1 MRQFPPMADSK
12 ASRMNERPRGILLV
26 LAATLCWSTEGLWV
40 RLVTAD
46 DWQILFWSGGLMA
59 IALAVWLGWAHRG
72 RFLRAILDTG
82 RPGLVAAASLAFAYS
97 GYIFALNRTTV
108 ANTYVLMATAPLF
121 SALLGRI
128 VLGER
133 VRRRTLVATLL
144 AFGGVATMVSDSLK
158 VGQLWGDLFALSTG
172 FFFAVNIVALRSAP
186 RRDGM
191 PVDMMPSN
199 AMAGIL
205 IAGFMLLLTEPFEV
219 ADRDVPY
226 LMLIGLFS
234 MALGTW
240 LFTRGVR
247 WLQAAEAGLL
257 CLTEAVLGPLLVWAV
272 LSEMPTPQA
281 MLGAAVVLA
290 ALVYDTLPERR
301 SRGAAGR

>member
-1 MRQFPPMADSK
+1 
-12 ASRMNERPRGILLV
+12 MNERPRGILLV

-40 RLVTAD
+40 RLVRAD

-59 IALAVWLGWAHRG
+59 LSLGVWLGFAHRR
-72 RFLRAILDTG
+72 RFVRAVLDTG
-82 RPGLVAAASLAFAYS
+82 RPGLVAAGSLTLAYS

-108 ANTYVLMATAPLF
+108 ANTYVLLATAPLF
-121 SALLGRI
+121 AAILGRI
-128 VLGER
+128 FLGER
-133 VRRRTLVATLL
+133 VRRRTLVAMVL
-144 AFGGVATMVSDSLK
+144 AFGGVATMVSDSM
-158 VGQLWGDLFALSTG
+158 VGGRFWGDVIALSTG
-172 FFFAVNIVALRSAP
+172 LFFAVNIVALRSAP
-186 RRDGM
+186 VRNGA

-205 IAGFMLLLTEPFEV
+205 IALIAMLITDPV
-219 ADRDVPY
+219 DVRGGDVPY
-226 LMLIGLFS
+226 LMLIGLLA
-234 MALGTW
+234 MGLGTW

-247 WLQAAEAGLL
+247 FLQSAEAGLL

-281 MLGAAVVLA
+281 LLGAAIVLA

-301 SRGAAGR
+301 EPGPAAR

>member
-1 MRQFPPMADSK
+1 MS
-12 ASRMNERPRGILLV
+12 NRPRGLLLV

-40 RLVTAD
+40 RLVDAD
-46 DWQILFWSGGLMA
+46 DLQILFWSGGLMA
-59 IALAVWLGWAHRG
+59 IALGVWLGFAHGR
-72 RFLRAILDTG
+72 RFLRAIRETG
-82 RPGLVAAASLAFAYS
+82 RPGLVAAASLTLAYS

-108 ANTYVLMATAPLF
+108 ANTYVLLATAPLF
-121 SALLGRI
+121 AALLGR
-128 VLGER
+128 VFLGER
-133 VRRRTLVATLL
+133 VRRRTLVAMVL
-144 AFGGVATMVSDSLK
+144 AFGGVATMVSDSPGG
-158 VGQLWGDLFALSTG
+158 GQLWGDLIALSTG
-172 FFFAVNIVALRSAP
+172 VFFAVNIVALRSAP
-186 RRDGM
+186 LRDGK

-199 AMAGIL
+199 AMAGFV
-205 IAGFMLLLTEPFEV
+205 IAALMLLVTEPFAV
-219 ADRDVPY
+219 PAADIPY

-247 WLQAAEAGLL
+247 FLQAAEAGLL

-281 MLGAAVVLA
+281 LLGGAIVLA

-301 SRGAAGR
+301 ARGVAER

>member
-1 MRQFPPMADSK
+1 
-12 ASRMNERPRGILLV
+12 MNNRPRGILLV

-40 RLVTAD
+40 RLVAAD

-59 IALAVWLGWAHRG
+59 VALGIWLGFAHRG
-72 RFLRAILDTG
+72 RIVRAVLDTG
-82 RPGLVAAASLAFAYS
+82 WPGLVAAGSLTLAYS

-108 ANTYVLMATAPLF
+108 ANTYVLLATAPLF

-128 VLGER
+128 HLGER
-133 VRRRTLVATLL
+133 LRRRTFVAMVL
-144 AFGGVATMVSDSLK
+144 AFGGVATMVSDSLGG
-158 VGQLWGDLFALSTG
+158 GQLLGDLFALSTG
-172 FFFAVNIVALRSAP
+172 LFFAVNIVALRSAP
-186 RRDGM
+186 LRDGR

-199 AMAGIL
+199 AMAGL
-205 IAGFMLLLTEPFEV
+205 VIAGLTMLVTDPF
-219 ADRDVPY
+219 DVHGGDIPY
-226 LMLIGLFS
+226 LMLIGLLS

-247 WLQAAEAGLL
+247 FVQSAEAGLL
-257 CLTEAVLGPLLVWAV
+257 CLTEVVLGPLLVWAV

-281 MLGAAVVLA
+281 LLGAAVVLA

-301 SRGAAGR
+301 APDGRVS